1 MTAITTNM
9 IPSGKVGKIKIIS
22 IDRIRRQDFNKNPD
36 KYYKAHRL
44 VEYGKILKERLNRK
58 DFIDEVKRSYDYK
71 RGGRAFVGD
80 RFVPIFYE
88 IKSDRRLTLKSF
100 QKEVSP
106 EVRKRMIEEKLFF
119 IDANKKKSAK
129 KTTAKKTIAK
139 KTTAKKT
146 TAKKKTTR
154 VSAATKLAKIRKILC

>member
-9 IPSGKVGKIKIIS
+9 IPTAKIGRSKLIS

-36 KYYKAHRL
+36 KYYKAHR
-44 VEYGKILKERLNRK
+44 VVGKSKILKERLSRK
-58 DFIDEVKRSYDYK
+58 DFIAEVNRSYDYK
-71 RGGRAFVGD
+71 RGGRAFLGD

-88 IKSDRRLTLKSF
+88 INTDRRLTLKSF

-106 EVRKRMIEEKLFF
+106 EVRRRMIEEQLFF

-129 KTTAKKTIAK
+129 KTTTK

-146 TAKKKTTR
+146 TTKKKTTR